1 MMKIVFFGTPQ
12 IAVKTLLA
20 LYAEPEIEVVAV
32 VTQPDKPVGKKKVL
46 LDSPVKKTAN
56 ELNLKVL
63 QPENKMELFHELE
76 KFKDIDFYVVLAYG
90 MIFSQDILDLPKI
103 APVNIHM
110 SLLPKYRGASPI
122 QSAILDGE
130 TQTGVSFMKMDR
142 EMDKGDIY
150 LLKRVL
156 IDEKDGLDSLSEK
169 LSGVS
174 ASMVSHVLKDVKN
187 GFLSPIPQPEIDVTY
202 CKKIEKEDGRIDFDK
217 SAVEINNMLRAYT
230 PWPGIF
236 FEIDAKKIKIIEME
250 IDSEETL
257 KSGEFKINGKQLKI
271 GTIKGILLPKTLQVE
286 GKNSMAV
293 SEFLNGYGRLFA
305 QQKD

>member
-32 VTQPDKPVGKKKVL
+32 VTQPDKPVGKKKIL

-56 ELNLKVL
+56 ELKLKVL

-187 GFLSPIPQPEIDVTY
+187 GFLSPIPQNESDATY
-202 CKKIEKEDGRIDFDK
+202 CKKIEKEDGRINFEK

-236 FEIDAKKIKIIEME
+236 FEIDGKKIKIIEME
-250 IDSEETL
+250 IDSEATL
-257 KSGEFKINGKQLKI
+257 KSGEFKIDGKQLKI
-271 GTIKGILLPKTLQVE
+271 GTTKGILLPKTLQVE

-293 SEFLNGYGRLFA
+293 SEFLNGHGRLFV
-305 QQKD
+305 